1 MTADVTNATYAPS
14 PDFVAQANVTEKSYT
29 ALYEASVSDPEAF
42 WGEQAQRIDWIKP
55 FTQVK

>member
-1 MTADVTNATYAPS
+1 MTIAPGTKFAPS
-14 PDFVAQANVTEKSYT
+14 ENTIKNAHVDGAKYT